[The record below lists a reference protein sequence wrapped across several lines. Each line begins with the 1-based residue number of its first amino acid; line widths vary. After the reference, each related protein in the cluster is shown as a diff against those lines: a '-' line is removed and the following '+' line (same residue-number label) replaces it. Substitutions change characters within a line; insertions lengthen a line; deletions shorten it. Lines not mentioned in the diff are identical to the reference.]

1 MLTTREIASSLTH
14 DDADAFDTAAWLSQ
28 RLAEDTA
35 PALCWTLP
43 HVEAVEHAAAYGIH
57 ADGAGTYRRT
67 PTGRRIAAER
77 VNALEAGGFLTETE
91 GIVTAT
97 ADGVEAARRLRAVP
111 DALMTPEAFR
121 AHSHR
126 VNRARAHGKRA
137 ELLPCL
143 PGGEE
148 DKRRQAA
155 DREGFAAYMRQAAVN
170 RAVFAA
176 RQAAWEAADEAE
188 RAAKAAQR
196 EADLQQWAHERRYG
210 CGSCPASWELDAR
223 CGMCRAASQPAPHVP
238 EVEADEDSWGEPYA
252 EPATQV
258 QTRRPAVRA
267 EITRHHQ
274 TGSQSQAR
282 ITLPASRAHRAR
294 DHRAVVL
301 EVARILGVQTTTP
314 RRLLADG
321 THTGAEQWRHVDIT
335 GPTRAVDRMLTVLAP
350 VMTKLERLA
359 TRAARRYGTWRRSL
373 MTVLSGVLDDYT
385 PAEAKALGRRY
396 RSEVLSHLT
405 ASLAQGPRPV
415 RDDARRPLWE
425 RADAVAAELW
435 IQDPIDLWAPI
446 AEQAAPEPTAV
457 EPVAVEPGT
466 RSAPHGPTSVQARRA
481 LRSRTATRRQP
492 ATTRPATTRPA
503 TTRPATTRP
512 ATMRT
517 RDAARP
523 TPYGRAMSAAT
534 RTRRPV

>member
-1 MLTTREIASSLTH
+1 MLTTREIASRLTH
-14 DDADAFDTAAWLSQ
+14 DDDPADEFDTAAWLSQ

-43 HVEAVEHAAAYGIH
+43 HLETVEYAAAHGIH
-57 ADGAGTYRRT
+57 ADGTGTYRRT

-77 VNALEAGGFLTETE
+77 VNALTAGGFLTEAE

-97 ADGVEAARRLRAVP
+97 ADGVEAACWLRAVP
-111 DALMTPEAFR
+111 AALMTDTAFR
-121 AHSHR
+121 ARSRR

-143 PGGEE
+143 PEGEE
-148 DKRRQAA
+148 DKRRKAA
-155 DREGFAAYMRQAAVN
+155 AREWLAAQMRQAAIDREEFV
-170 RAVFAA
+170 A

-188 RAAKAAQR
+188 RAAKAAQE
-196 EADLQQWAHERRYG
+196 EADERRRAQRAMYG
-210 CGSCPASWELDAR
+210 CGACPASWELDAR
-223 CGMCRAASQPAPHVP
+223 CGACRSAIAPAPHVP
-238 EVEADEDSWGEPYA
+238 EVEADEDGWAEQYA
-252 EPATQV
+252 EQAAHEEAQAPK
-258 QTRRPAVRA
+258 RRPAVRA

-294 DHRAVVL
+294 DHRAMVL
-301 EVARILGVQTTTP
+301 EVARILGVQTTSP

-335 GPTRAVDRMLTVLAP
+335 GPARAVDHMLTVLTS
-350 VMTKLERLA
+350 VMTRLERLA

-385 PAEAKALGRRY
+385 PTEVRTLGRRY

-405 ASLAQGPRPV
+405 ASMAQGPRPV

-425 RADAVAAELW
+425 RASAVAAELW
-435 IQDPIDLWAPI
+435 IQDPIDPWTATV
-446 AEQAAPEPTAV
+446 EQPTPEPTAV
-457 EPVAVEPGT
+457 EPVAVEPAT
-466 RSAPHGPTSVQARRA
+466 PPATHSPTPARARRT
-481 LRSRTATRRQP
+481 RRPRTGTHRQP
-492 ATTRPATTRPA
+492 ATTRPATL
-503 TTRPATTRP
+503 
-512 ATMRT
+512 RT

-523 TPYGRAMSAAT
+523 APRACAKSAAA
-534 RTRRPV
+534 RTHRAT